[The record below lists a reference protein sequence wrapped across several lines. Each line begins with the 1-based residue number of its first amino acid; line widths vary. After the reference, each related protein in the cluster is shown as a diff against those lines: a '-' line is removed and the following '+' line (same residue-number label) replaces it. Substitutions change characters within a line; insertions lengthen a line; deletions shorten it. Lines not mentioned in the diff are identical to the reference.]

1 MDLIE
6 ITEKRTMGREEAAKL
21 LRDLADALARH
32 NAVDFDQGGTRLNVR
47 VPDTVSV
54 ELELEVES
62 DETSIEIEISW

>member
-6 ITEKRTMGREEAAKL
+6 ITGKRTMRREEVAKL
-21 LRDLADALARH
+21 LYDLADSLARH

-62 DETSIEIEISW
+62 DESSIEIEISW

>member
-6 ITEKRTMGREEAAKL
+6 ITQKRTMNREEAAKL
-21 LRDLADALARH
+21 LHQLADSLARH
-32 NAVDFDQGGTRLNVR
+32 NSVDFEQGGNRLTVR

-62 DETSIEIEISW
+62 DESSIEIEISW